1 MYYNGA
7 LSFNYEECMIGNNKK
22 RKEKKI
28 HLTLEDPAIK
38 GLTRVINTD

>member
-7 LSFNYEECMIGNNKK
+7 LSFNYEECMIGNKIKNNN
-22 RKEKKI
+22 KKI
-28 HLTLEDPAIK
+28 HLTLGDPAIK